1 MAQSSNRWIPH
12 VLPRVSALYLLLTVG
27 GCALFKP
34 DLMPPD
40 VSLVSV
46 AVESMDLTEQTFI
59 CGLRMDN
66 PNDVS
71 LRISGASLKLEVEGF
86 TVGQGEALSG
96 FELPALASARVDV
109 RVHTNLVASLS
120 NAAWLMSSGQREA
133 RYRLTGHVDVGMR
146 WLGRIPIEE
155 EGVVSLANLNLK

>member
-1 MAQSSNRWIPH
+1 MAL
-12 VLPRVSALYLLLTVG
+12 VLIAWLVMGLS

-34 DLMPPD
+34 DLIPPD

-86 TVGQGEALSG
+86 TVGEGRALNG
-96 FELPALASARVDV
+96 FDLPAMASAEVNV

-120 NAAWLMSSGQREA
+120 NAVWLMSSGQREA

-155 EGVVSLANLNLK
+155 EGVVSLANLDLN

>member
-1 MAQSSNRWIPH
+1 MTQTIRRRSRRMLELALIPWLLTAQS
-12 VLPRVSALYLLLTVG
+12 
-27 GCALFKP
+27 GCALFRP
-34 DLMPPD
+34 DLVPPD

-86 TVGQGEALSG
+86 TVGQGQAMNS
-96 FELPALASARVDV
+96 FDLPALASAQVNV
-109 RVHTNLVASLS
+109 RVQTNLVASLS

-133 RYRLTGHVDVGMR
+133 KYRLTGHVDVGMR

-155 EGVVSLANLNLK
+155 EGLVSLANLNLK